1 MKKFIKITTRKDDA
15 ILRSWINIEDVAFLT
30 QNSITEEGV
39 NEGFC
44 VFTDGKTANLIAFNE
59 TLESLNK

>member
-1 MKKFIKITTRKDDA
+1 MKKFVKITTRKDDA
-15 ILRSWINIEDVAFLT
+15 ILRSWIDIEEIDYIT

-44 VFTDGKTANLIAFNE
+44 VFKDGRNAKLIAFNE
-59 TLESLNK
+59 TIDSLNK